1 MSGCAMNRKVSASK
15 FRWILK
21 SVVVILWL
29 FGLVVAY
36 FWAHKPFDA
45 DIVVGLGRSLLAV
58 VIWLG
63 ITWLGAALGRS
74 IVGGLL
80 ADERPGTRLALS
92 AGVGLG
98 VLSLLTLG
106 LGLIGLLRPVFA
118 WGLVLVLLVAL
129 WRELQASLADLR
141 SMRMPRPANGFQRWL
156 AVYGGASL
164 LLTFLVALAPPTGW
178 DTLVYHLTGPRFFA
192 EAGRIVHSIDLPY
205 LGFPQLAEMQFT
217 LGLLLVGDR
226 VAPLF
231 HFGYG
236 LLALVVTASLARLAF
251 GKDVAWYAAAL
262 LLSVPTLLSL
272 MTRAYVDATLLFYA
286 TAAFY
291 ALLRWRGSRAQA
303 DVTSDRGWLVMM
315 GLFCGF
321 CGGVKYTAV
330 AVPLA
335 LGVSVC
341 WVSRRDGLRVVVG
354 RLALVAVVAVVVA
367 LPWPLENWLTAGNPV
382 YPFFFDGVYWDE
394 WRGWW
399 YDRPGTGLA
408 ATAPWRLLTA
418 PLEATILGTEGTP
431 LYEATI
437 GPLLLPS
444 AMLLA
449 LVWRGFTR
457 EERAVIGHMLL
468 FFGVNYALWLNGLAR
483 TALLLR
489 TRFLFLVFGVVAVLG
504 AVALDQMQTLRYPRL
519 NVYWLGRAVVSLTLA
534 LLLFST
540 LTWFVQVNPL
550 PVILGL
556 ESCDDYLG
564 RRLGWYY
571 VAMEDMNQVLPP
583 DAVVLFLWEPRSYHC
598 RVQCWPDALLDRFLH
613 STYLYG
619 TDVGTVA
626 DAWRAEGVTHVLLC
640 RTGYRA
646 IADAGFDPVTEGD
659 QATLARLLN
668 EQMMRMADFGGA
680 YELYAFSE
688 RGSP

>member
-1 MSGCAMNRKVSASK
+1 MNRKVSASK
-15 FRWILK
+15 IRRILK
-21 SVVVILWL
+21 VIVVILWL

-36 FWAHKPFDA
+36 FWAHKPFDVG
-45 DIVVGLGRSLLAV
+45 IVVRLGRSLLTV

-92 AGVGLG
+92 TGIGLG

-106 LGLIGLLRPVFA
+106 LGLIGLLRPVVA
-118 WGLVLVLLVAL
+118 WGLVLVLLIVL

-164 LLTFLVALAPPTGW
+164 LLTFWIALAPPTGW
-178 DTLVYHLTGPRFFA
+178 DTLVYHLTGPRLFV
-192 EAGRIVHSIDLPY
+192 EAGRIVHSVDLPY
-205 LGFPQLAEMQFT
+205 LGFPELGEMQFT
-217 LGLLLVGDR
+217 LGLLLAGDR

-236 LLALVVTASLARLAF
+236 LLALVVTASLAWRAF
-251 GKDVAWYAAAL
+251 GRKGVAWLATTL

-272 MTRAYVDATLLFYA
+272 MARAYVDATLLFYA

-330 AVPLA
+330 VVPLA
-335 LGVSVC
+335 LGLSVC
-341 WVSRRDGLRVVVG
+341 WISRRDGLCAVVG

-399 YDRPGTGLA
+399 YDRPGTGLV

-444 AMLLA
+444 AILLA
-449 LVWRGFTR
+449 LVWRGLTR
-457 EERAVIGHMLL
+457 EERAVVGHMLL

-504 AVALDQMQTLRYPRL
+504 AVVLDQMQTLRCPRL
-519 NVYWLGRAVVSLTLA
+519 NIYWLARVVVSLTLA
-534 LLLFST
+534 LLLFSM
-540 LTWFVQVNPL
+540 LTRFVQANPL

-556 ESCDDYLG
+556 ESRDDYLG

-571 VAMEDMNQVLPP
+571 VAMKDMNQVLPP

-613 STYLYG
+613 STHLYG
-619 TDVGTVA
+619 TDAGTIA
-626 DAWRAEGVTHVLLC
+626 AAWRAQGFTHVLLY
-640 RTGYRA
+640 RTGYEA
-646 IADAGFDPVTEGD
+646 IVKAGFDPVTPADVQALAALVEEHLQPVAAWGD
-659 QATLARLLN
+659 
-668 EQMMRMADFGGA
+668 A
-680 YELYAFSE
+680 YELYALSK
-688 RGSP
+688 P